1 MHSSRVHLP
10 KLQTEHFFFYNLWGV
25 LCHAGMFGGA
35 PLWDC
40 WWMSLSLS
48 CYIRANPKKKKKKIE
63 IRGLQLHDIMIVSWK
78 AFCRSLII
86 QRCERDGRTPG
97 KQNIWMASWR
107 RSYLKD
113 CFSFFS
119 LRWVTFA
126 LQLCDH
132 CFFFSQCSRRKKSTV
147 LTVLNETV
155 ARIIFVTWAQ
165 REGGCDRSS
174 LSPYTTCS
182 FICARQGEK
191 YILCDHS
198 QPDFCHLLLEPSKS
212 APKKDKGD
220 TRSVS
225 LREKPHRFLLFC
237 LNQPIFHQTLCA
249 CGRICVSPPPFKA
262 ARMLIV
268 L

>member
-1 MHSSRVHLP
+1 
-10 KLQTEHFFFYNLWGV
+10 
-25 LCHAGMFGGA
+25 
-35 PLWDC
+35 
-40 WWMSLSLS
+40 
-48 CYIRANPKKKKKKIE
+48 
-63 IRGLQLHDIMIVSWK
+63 MIVSWK

-86 QRCERDGRTPG
+86 QRCERDGRTHG

-113 CFSFFS
+113 LFFFFS

-132 CFFFSQCSRRKKSTV
+132 CFFFSQCSRRKRSTV

-182 FICARQGEK
+182 FICTRQGEK

-225 LREKPHRFLLFC
+225 LREKPHRFNYFVWISLFSTKLC
-237 LNQPIFHQTLCA
+237 VHAGVPVCRLHPSKPPACWFYSKLWHHPEKCAPPRSSMFIIYNHCESKAEPQLYRSKWCHRVQPHL
-249 CGRICVSPPPFKA
+249 CVSVSDA
-262 ARMLIV
+262 SHIW
-268 L
+268 

>member
-1 MHSSRVHLP
+1 MEGRLANRTSEWLA
-10 KLQTEHFFFYNLWGV
+10 GV
-25 LCHAGMFGGA
+25 EVI
-35 PLWDC
+35 W
-40 WWMSLSLS
+40 
-48 CYIRANPKKKKKKIE
+48 KI
-63 IRGLQLHDIMIVSWK
+63 V
-78 AFCRSLII
+78 F
-86 QRCERDGRTPG
+86 
-97 KQNIWMASWR
+97 
-107 RSYLKD
+107 
-113 CFSFFS
+113 FFS

-182 FICARQGEK
+182 FICTRQGEK

-198 QPDFCHLLLEPSKS
+198 QPDFCHLLLVPSKS

-225 LREKPHRFLLFC
+225 LRDPDPEKCAPPRSSMFIIYNHCESKAEPQLYRSKWCHRVQSHLY
-237 LNQPIFHQTLCA
+237 
-249 CGRICVSPPPFKA
+249 VSVSDA
-262 ARMLIV
+262 SHIW
-268 L
+268 